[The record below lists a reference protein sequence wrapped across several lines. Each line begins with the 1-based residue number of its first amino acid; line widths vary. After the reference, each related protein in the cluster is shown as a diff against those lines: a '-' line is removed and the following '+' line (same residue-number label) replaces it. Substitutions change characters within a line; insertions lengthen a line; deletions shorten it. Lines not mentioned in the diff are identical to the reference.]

1 MLDLVPP
8 MRSASF
14 SRWAVHLTA
23 CCFLAVGITARA
35 DSSWRLIKVAGRDY
49 LSVENIAQFYQ
60 LQPRSTG
67 SDHALVFADDHAR
80 LELGKDP
87 RSIEINGVKQY
98 LSFPI
103 IQQDGQLLISRFDL
117 AKTIEPCLRPT
128 MISHLPP
135 FHTVVL
141 DAGHGGVDRGA
152 GSPLGAEKDYTLA
165 VIREIRAT
173 LEARGLKVVTT
184 RDADVYI
191 PLEERAAE
199 ANGVTDSIFVS
210 LHFNSCATSSEAS
223 GFEVYAMSP
232 QGAASTGDA
241 AASLDQ
247 FKRLPGNDDDDA
259 SLALATCVHYSLLGH
274 LPEID
279 RGVKRARF
287 AVLKLTRAPAILVEG
302 GFLTNPA
309 DSREIADAAWRE
321 KLAQAVAQGVQ
332 SYQDLANR
340 RMPPKLLAD
349 YRSEQLPLSGTIVNP
364 AALAANIPAV
374 LVPVQPVSN
383 PESVSPASAKA
394 R

>member
-1 MLDLVPP
+1 